1 MRRGIEANDF
11 LAAVEIPTP
20 RLYLSASY
28 LKINFICA
36 VGNFNFAAA
45 VGSMSIHDSFVFFIN
60 FDT

>member
-1 MRRGIEANDF
+1 MRRRIEANDF

-45 VGSMSIHDSFVFFIN
+45 V
-60 FDT
+60 